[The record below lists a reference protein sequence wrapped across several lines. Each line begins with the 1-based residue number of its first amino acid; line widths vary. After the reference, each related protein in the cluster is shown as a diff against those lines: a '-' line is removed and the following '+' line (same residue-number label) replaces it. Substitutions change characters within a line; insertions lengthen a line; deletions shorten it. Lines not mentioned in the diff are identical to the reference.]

1 MPAEFPKVLKGATI
15 LKKNGK
21 SYVSPIYAVAMIWIG
36 WTLVLPLFSI
46 MHYIPLIAVSVAV
59 YNIVNAVI
67 KKNDADDEKAKARQ
81 RRKNRAAE
89 KTKTETPKEEKG
101 TGNPRVDALIKQR
114 DDAISEMRRLNMN
127 IENEKITAQ
136 INDMEYTTS
145 KIFEYVI
152 QNPDKVSSISKFFD
166 YYLPTT
172 IKLLDTY
179 DKMNS
184 RGVKGEN
191 ISSTMAKVE
200 ETLNMVT
207 EAFHKTLDTLFA
219 GEAID
224 VSADISVMENLMK
237 NEGLTGDSQPGE
249 INLTTSE

>member
-1 MPAEFPKVLKGATI
+1 MNVRLKRARELAG
-15 LKKNGK
+15 
-21 SYVSPIYAVAMIWIG
+21 YAVQLTKDEGLGTMLARGAVRDVGRAMG
-36 WTLVLPLFSI
+36 LAYPQVDAVAKL
-46 MHYIPLIAVSVAV
+46 IPNELHMTIDKALEANSELRAMCQSDPQVAELI
-59 YNIVNAVI
+59 
-67 KKNDADDEKAKARQ
+67 
-81 RRKNRAAE
+81 
-89 KTKTETPKEEKG
+89 ETAKEEKG

-200 ETLNMVT
+200 ETLDMVT
-207 EAFHKTLDTLFA
+207 VAFHKTLDTLFA